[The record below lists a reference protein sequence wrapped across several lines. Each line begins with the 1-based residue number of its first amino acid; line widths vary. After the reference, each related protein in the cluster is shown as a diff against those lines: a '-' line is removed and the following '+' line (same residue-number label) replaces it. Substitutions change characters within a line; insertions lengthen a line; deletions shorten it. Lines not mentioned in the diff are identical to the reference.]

1 MKRKPVRP
9 RKKNGKGTTVAA
21 SKSQGTQIVVPEGR
35 RGRRSMP
42 AVRVARSRFA
52 KVQREVASH
61 EKSIRILTIE
71 LAVAA
76 TRKEKV
82 LARAGIKAAA
92 ALMKKARSSLKQVAA
107 ELRRVLAVEAAKSR
121 AMAQERALAL
131 YKLKLESKLG
141 KDLDKAVAKFAGVW
155 KKKRNKIVS
164 RKLAARMKKEA
175 VKARAASRKA
185 NAKAKESLKRAE
197 ALAKARARKATAKAK
212 AKARKLAVKAKAKAG
227 LVVRKARKTPLAAVK
242 TRKVLGKN
250 RSK

>member
-1 MKRKPVRP
+1 MKRKPGRP
-9 RKKNGKGTTVAA
+9 RKQNGNSTAAA
-21 SKSQGTQIVVPEGR
+21 SKSQGTQTVVPAGR

-42 AVRVARSRFA
+42 AVRIARDRFA
-52 KVQREVASH
+52 RMQREVASH
-61 EKSIRILTIE
+61 EKSIRTLTLE
-71 LAVAA
+71 LAVAS
-76 TRKEKV
+76 TRKEKAV
-82 LARAGIKAAA
+82 ARAGIKSVAI
-92 ALMKKARSSLKQVAA
+92 LVKKARSGLRQVAA
-107 ELRRVLAVEAAKSR
+107 ELRRVLAAEAAKSR

-141 KDLDKAVAKFAGVW
+141 KDLEKAVAKFAGAW

-175 VKARAASRKA
+175 AKARAASRKA

-197 ALAKARARKATAKAK
+197 ALAKARARRAAAKAKVKARKLAAKAK
-212 AKARKLAVKAKAKAG
+212 AKAE

-242 TRKVLGKN
+242 TRKVSRKN